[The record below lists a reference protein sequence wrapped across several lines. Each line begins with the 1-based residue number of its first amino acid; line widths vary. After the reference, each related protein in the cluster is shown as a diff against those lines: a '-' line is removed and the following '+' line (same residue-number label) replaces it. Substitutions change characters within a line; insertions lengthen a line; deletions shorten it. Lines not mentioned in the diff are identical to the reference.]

1 MKGGIF
7 STSIGHKLVMS
18 ITGLFLML
26 FLLVHLTM
34 NLTLMLNG
42 VSLFGTT
49 WGEGELYNVGAH
61 FMISNPL
68 VRIMEP
74 LLAAGFIFHIV
85 YATII
90 TLRNRTRRP
99 IGYASTGENHL
110 TSWSSKNM
118 YILGFMLLCFLA
130 LHIMHF
136 FYDIRFTSSVPTVVV
151 KGVEMEN
158 TYVLV
163 KSLFTQGTLGY
174 IYSFVYVVAAVLLG
188 LHLSHGFWSAFQT
201 VGLNGR
207 KWIGGGSGVGLC
219 FDTNIFCGCRLIEKG
234 G

>member
-1 MKGGIF
+1 
-7 STSIGHKLVMS
+7 MS

-49 WGEGELYNVGAH
+49 WGEGELYNAGAH

-90 TLRNRTRRP
+90 TLRTRPRRP
-99 IGYASTGENHL
+99 IGYASTGRNHL

-118 YILGFMLLCFLA
+118 HILGFMLLCFLA

-207 KWIGGGSGVGLC
+207 KWIGRLEVVSKIYAVVVALGFALIPIYFVVVG
-219 FDTNIFCGCRLIEKG
+219 
-234 G
+234 

>member
-1 MKGGIF
+1 
-7 STSIGHKLVMS
+7 
-18 ITGLFLML
+18 
-26 FLLVHLTM
+26 
-34 NLTLMLNG
+34 
-42 VSLFGTT
+42 
-49 WGEGELYNVGAH
+49 
-61 FMISNPL
+61 
-68 VRIMEP
+68 
-74 LLAAGFIFHIV
+74 
-85 YATII
+85 
-90 TLRNRTRRP
+90 
-99 IGYASTGENHL
+99 
-110 TSWSSKNM
+110 M

-174 IYSFVYVVAAVLLG
+174 VYSFVYVVAAVLLG

-207 KWIGGGSGVGLC
+207 KWIGRLEVVSKIYAVVVALGFALIPIYFVVVG
-219 FDTNIFCGCRLIEKG
+219 
-234 G
+234 